1 MKWYVKA
8 NNQVIKE
15 ISKKHNISF
24 ILSKLLYVREII
36 EDEEI
41 DNFLYGK
48 IEDISDSKL
57 LSDIDIAIDIIIN
70 AIKYNKNIRIV
81 GDYDCDGVMSIVILY
96 KTLSF
101 LKANISYDVPN
112 RVRDGYGINKRII
125 KKANE
130 DNVDLIITCDNGI
143 SQIDEIKYAKELGL
157 KVIVTDHHQTIK
169 DNTNEVLPDA
179 DAIINP
185 HKDKCKYPFK
195 NICGAFVS
203 FIICKELLRK
213 FGLENYNDLLEELM
227 LFASIATVS
236 DIMPLKSDNRII
248 VKEGLRL
255 IEKTTNLGL
264 KSILDVTKL
273 SFPVSSHNVG
283 FIIAPTINACG
294 RLADSKIAVDMFLS
308 DNKNFAYENALKLS
322 EFNNARKIM
331 TEEQFTIASNIIDN
345 SNIKNDNILVI
356 KLESC
361 HESIAGIVAGRI
373 KDKYYKPT
381 FVITKGKNE
390 YKGSARSITPYNIF
404 EEMNKLSNMFIKFG
418 GHPMAAGFSIKEELI
433 DEFRIK
439 INQNS
444 NLTKEDLTQKLEIDL
459 HLPIE
464 KITPALINELSIL
477 EPFGEG
483 NKIPLFADKN
493 IKASKAFIF
502 GENKNNIKLILP
514 CKNNKNLQAVLFRRA
529 GEFISYYEKK
539 YGKEEVDNLLN
550 GVENKVEF
558 KFAYTLSFNEY
569 NGNKYIQLIIQ
580 NYM

>member
-15 ISKKHNISF
+15 ISKKHNISL

-169 DNTNEVLPDA
+169 DNTNEILPDA

-213 FGLENYNDLLEELM
+213 IGLENYNDLLEELM
-227 LFASIATVS
+227 LF
-236 DIMPLKSDNRII
+236 
-248 VKEGLRL
+248 
-255 IEKTTNLGL
+255 
-264 KSILDVTKL
+264 
-273 SFPVSSHNVG
+273 
-283 FIIAPTINACG
+283 
-294 RLADSKIAVDMFLS
+294 
-308 DNKNFAYENALKLS
+308 
-322 EFNNARKIM
+322 
-331 TEEQFTIASNIIDN
+331 
-345 SNIKNDNILVI
+345 
-356 KLESC
+356 
-361 HESIAGIVAGRI
+361 
-373 KDKYYKPT
+373 
-381 FVITKGKNE
+381 
-390 YKGSARSITPYNIF
+390 
-404 EEMNKLSNMFIKFG
+404 
-418 GHPMAAGFSIKEELI
+418 
-433 DEFRIK
+433 IK
-439 INQNS
+439 I
-444 NLTKEDLTQKLEIDL
+444 
-459 HLPIE
+459 
-464 KITPALINELSIL
+464 
-477 EPFGEG
+477 
-483 NKIPLFADKN
+483 
-493 IKASKAFIF
+493 
-502 GENKNNIKLILP
+502 
-514 CKNNKNLQAVLFRRA
+514 
-529 GEFISYYEKK
+529 
-539 YGKEEVDNLLN
+539 
-550 GVENKVEF
+550 
-558 KFAYTLSFNEY
+558 
-569 NGNKYIQLIIQ
+569 
-580 NYM
+580 